1 MTSEAKLFD
10 YFEKS
15 SLLTTQTLIHES
27 RYSQM
32 SISGLIYYDF
42 FLFYCRK
49 ITLQYETHIFFPRLS
64 NLQMDMT
71 IGVVID
77 DASPF

>member
-1 MTSEAKLFD
+1 MN
-10 YFEKS
+10 
-15 SLLTTQTLIHES
+15 
-27 RYSQM
+27 RYSEM
-32 SISGLIYYDF
+32 SKSGLIYYDF
-42 FLFYCRK
+42 FIYCWN
-49 ITLQYETHIFFPRLS
+49 ITLQYETTHIFFPRLS